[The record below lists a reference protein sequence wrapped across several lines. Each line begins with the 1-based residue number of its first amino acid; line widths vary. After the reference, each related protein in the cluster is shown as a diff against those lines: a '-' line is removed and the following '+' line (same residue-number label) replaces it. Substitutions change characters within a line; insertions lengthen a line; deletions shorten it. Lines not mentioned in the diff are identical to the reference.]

1 MTFGCFG
8 RRSLL
13 SDNRTKQAVIS
24 VLGSLASRG
33 LVNVSAFVIMPDHV
47 HAILWFDDDIY
58 LPRLMQTWKRTSGH
72 YVKKIYESDSP
83 EMVENL
89 RRREGSR
96 EIVSIWQRRY
106 HDFNIF
112 SAKKLNEKIDY
123 IHYNPVERGLCRTPE
138 EYLWSSARFY
148 SEGKSVGVKIKP
160 IVYME

>member
-1 MTFGCFG
+1 MRRDAGKVSCRFATPIDFGEIF
-8 RRSLL
+8 
-13 SDNRTKQAVIS
+13 
-24 VLGSLASRG
+24 RG
-33 LVNVSAFVIMPDHV
+33 YP
-47 HAILWFDDDIY
+47 
-58 LPRLMQTWKRTSGH
+58 
-72 YVKKIYESDSP
+72 
-83 EMVENL
+83 L